1 MDECPI
7 CTDELTGSTVNLGC
21 CKKSMHV
28 ECLIKC
34 MKQKLNCPMCRA
46 HHESLR
52 IVQDVESQ
60 VFVPIQVNRNKNFFR
75 DFVVLTLATSIFVV
89 SFYKFY

>member
-1 MDECPI
+1 
-7 CTDELTGSTVNLGC
+7 
-21 CKKSMHV
+21 
-28 ECLIKC
+28 
-34 MKQKLNCPMCRA
+34 MCRA